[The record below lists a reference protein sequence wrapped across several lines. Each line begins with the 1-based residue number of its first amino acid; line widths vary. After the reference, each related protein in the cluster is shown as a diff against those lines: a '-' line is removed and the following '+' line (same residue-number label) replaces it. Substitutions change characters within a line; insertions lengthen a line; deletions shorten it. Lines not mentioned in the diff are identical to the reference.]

1 MIPTLDDAL
10 IEFVPSLTLTP
21 DRDDNDE
28 PEAIIITNKQP
39 LHDQNAISDQPFL
52 YDLNAI
58 ADQPFLQNMNIITD
72 FNHLNH
78 LHNRVFKVNMNNT
91 NEKRRGNNQDDP
103 DKWNQQAC
111 QR

>member
-10 IEFVPSLTLTP
+10 IEFVPSPTLTP

-28 PEAIIITNKQP
+28 PEAIIITNKKP
-39 LHDQNAISDQPFL
+39 LYDLNAISDQPFLYDLNAIADQPFL

-58 ADQPFLQNMNIITD
+58 ADQPFLQNMNISSD

-78 LHNRVFKVNMNNT
+78 LHNRVFKANINNNT
-91 NEKRRGNNQDDP
+91 NEKSNR
-103 DKWNQQAC
+103 
-111 QR
+111 